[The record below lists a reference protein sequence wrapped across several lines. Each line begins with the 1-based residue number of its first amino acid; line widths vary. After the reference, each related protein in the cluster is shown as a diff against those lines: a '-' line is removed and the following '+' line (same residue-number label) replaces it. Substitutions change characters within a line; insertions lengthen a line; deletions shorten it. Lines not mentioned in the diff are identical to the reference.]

1 MWSDPIVD
9 ETRRAREEVV
19 APFGENIHQFFEY
32 IRERERQ
39 STAPVVTLEPN
50 APEQLTHNIA
60 SR

>member
-1 MWSDPIVD
+1 MWSDPVVD

-19 APFGENIHQFFEY
+19 APFGGNIHAFFEY

-39 STAPVVTLEPN
+39 SAEHVVTLEPN
-50 APEQLTHNIA
+50 APEQLTQNIA